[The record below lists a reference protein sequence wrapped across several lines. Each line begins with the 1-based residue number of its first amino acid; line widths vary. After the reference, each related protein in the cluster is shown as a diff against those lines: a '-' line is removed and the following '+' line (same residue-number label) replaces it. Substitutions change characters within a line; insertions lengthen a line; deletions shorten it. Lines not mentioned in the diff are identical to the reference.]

1 VHRVM
6 PRSWGACCADA
17 PLDLLEA
24 IAAIGDFRDA
34 ALVVEGM
41 TELATADGNREL
53 IEEG

>member
-6 PRSWGACCADA
+6 LHSLGACCADA
-17 PLDLLEA
+17 PLDLLAA
-24 IAAIGDFRDA
+24 IAAGNFPGA

-41 TELATADGNREL
+41 TELATADGNGEL